1 MTCRA
6 GQRTRAHW
14 FKTHIQ
20 QPAHSGRAKHDMQ
33 VPAAKPVTGGVW
45 NTTGLLEAGKM
56 HSIVYLMKK
65 HKLDWLALTETH
77 MKQQDQCVIEGYTFS
92 HSAQEV
98 FDEKNKPQQTFTG
111 VSLVTAPRITA
122 AVVDL
127 SLCPGYSRGPHHHLC
142 GVCPTQHEGSA

>member
-1 MTCRA
+1 
-6 GQRTRAHW
+6 
-14 FKTHIQ
+14 
-20 QPAHSGRAKHDMQ
+20 
-33 VPAAKPVTGGVW
+33 
-45 NTTGLLEAGKM
+45 M

-77 MKQQDQCVIEGYTFS
+77 MKQQDQYVIDGYTFS

-111 VSLVTAPRITA
+111 LSLVTAPHITA

-127 SLCPGYSRGPHHHLC
+127 TMYNGRMLSFAWIEQRPPLPSMWFMPH
-142 GVCPTQHEGSA
+142 TT